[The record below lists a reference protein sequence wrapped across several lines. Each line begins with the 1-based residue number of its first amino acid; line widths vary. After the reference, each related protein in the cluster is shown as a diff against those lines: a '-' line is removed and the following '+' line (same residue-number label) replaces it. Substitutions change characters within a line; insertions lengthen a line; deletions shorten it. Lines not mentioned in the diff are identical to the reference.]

1 MWKSTGMHY
10 KNLKNTR
17 ILLCGSKTHKEYLD
31 FIYYKIADRLVLRI
45 LDVPYDERKIREIIE
60 DVMKAKRNDNYQ
72 KLVETGSD
80 GTMLE
85 AVVSYQESSTVEDHR
100 IHCLSCCPCLL

>member
-1 MWKSTGMHY
+1 MPGKDILEITEEIMHY

-60 DVMKAKRNDNYQ
+60 DVMKAKEMIIIRNWWKQ
-72 KLVETGSD
+72 VRMET
-80 GTMLE
+80 
-85 AVVSYQESSTVEDHR
+85 
-100 IHCLSCCPCLL
+100 CWKP